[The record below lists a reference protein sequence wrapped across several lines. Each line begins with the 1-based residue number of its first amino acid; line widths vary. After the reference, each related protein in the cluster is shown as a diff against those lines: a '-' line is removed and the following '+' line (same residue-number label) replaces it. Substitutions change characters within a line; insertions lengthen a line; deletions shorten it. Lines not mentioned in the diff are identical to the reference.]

1 MLSLVPAAWL
11 PGLAWLGLLTSLW
24 LLLSLL
30 SAARAGWRAYLA
42 PRLLSPPDLQAQF
55 GDWALVTGCTGG
67 IGREYALA
75 LARRGLN
82 LVLASRSQAKL
93 SQLETEVAGLGVRT
107 LIVVADFTSPTA
119 ADSVAEAVERAGL
132 KIGILVNN
140 VGILGPHWQPFLEME
155 PQLVS
160 RKRLYGQELFIIQT
174 LSGG

>member
-1 MLSLVPAAWL
+1 MLSLVPTAWL
-11 PGLAWLGLLTSLW
+11 PSLAWLGLLTSLW

-42 PRLLSPPDLQAQF
+42 PRLLSPPDLRAQF

-82 LVLASRSQAKL
+82 LVLASRSRAKL

-160 RKRLYGQELFIIQT
+160 HKRLMRQDI
-174 LSGG
+174 